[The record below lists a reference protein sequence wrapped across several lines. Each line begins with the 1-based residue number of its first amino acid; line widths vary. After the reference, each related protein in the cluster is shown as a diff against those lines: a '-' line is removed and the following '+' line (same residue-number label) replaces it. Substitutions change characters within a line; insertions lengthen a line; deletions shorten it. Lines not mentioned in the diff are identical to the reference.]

1 VENPELINSFK
12 RRLLQNIQ
20 RTATSTPHLN
30 SANNRVILSPIRR
43 LLPSPT
49 HGAAVPP
56 RANPVLCRRINFSA
70 DELADGGWLDD
81 SGIDNH
87 DHSMD
92 VSLTVVAPAPV
103 PEIVANDPTIFAADA
118 PTIAADA
125 STIAADASTIVA
137 DASTIAADASTIAA
151 DAPNIATTGVQTVPE
166 IATRGCQSARL
177 VRPRI
182 TRRLNSCDY
191 WVDVSSWQTNEAA
204 GRAVEKT
211 LSYMNL
217 DKQKKLRHANLLQ
230 LLRREKKNSIKLK
243 QKITELENE
252 RDCVPLKIRKQLSR
266 MVVSAYN
273 GGKAEIFLLDQ
284 IQNYG
289 KLQGARWT
297 EITIAHC
304 IIFNARAP
312 GAYEFLR

>member
-1 VENPELINSFK
+1 MNS
-12 RRLLQNIQ
+12 
-20 RTATSTPHLN
+20 
-30 SANNRVILSPIRR
+30 
-43 LLPSPT
+43 
-49 HGAAVPP
+49 
-56 RANPVLCRRINFSA
+56 
-70 DELADGGWLDD
+70 
-81 SGIDNH
+81 
-87 DHSMD
+87 
-92 VSLTVVAPAPV
+92 
-103 PEIVANDPTIFAADA
+103 
-118 PTIAADA
+118 
-125 STIAADASTIVA
+125 
-137 DASTIAADASTIAA
+137 
-151 DAPNIATTGVQTVPE
+151 
-166 IATRGCQSARL
+166 
-177 VRPRI
+177 
-182 TRRLNSCDY
+182 
-191 WVDVSSWQTNEAA
+191 
-204 GRAVEKT
+204 
-211 LSYMNL
+211 